1 MASERVSLQLAGP
14 AGPLQAVLE
23 VPDAGESDRRR
34 DFAVICHPHPLHGGT
49 MDNKVV
55 TTLARSFQE
64 RGLAT
69 LRFNYRGVGL
79 SAGSH
84 DDGNGEVD
92 DALVVVAEGL
102 RRWPGAR
109 FWLAGFSFGGRVAL
123 RAASRLAPGSPAGL
137 VTVAPALTRFA
148 SAPAD
153 VPLPGCPWLVVLGDA
168 DELIPADETVALVGA
183 LVPAPA
189 LELLPGVGHFFH
201 GELNSLREH
210 VQRWFD
216 RVAPPPVP

>member
-1 MASERVSLQLAGP
+1 MAIERVPLQLAGP

-23 VPDAGESDRRR
+23 IPDAGTSAEVR

-55 TTLARSFQE
+55 TTLARSFHE
-64 RGLAT
+64 RGLTT

-79 SAGSH
+79 SGGSY
-84 DDGNGEVD
+84 DEGDGEID
-92 DALVVVAEGL
+92 DALAVVAEGL
-102 RRWPGAR
+102 RRWPAAR

-123 RAASRLAPGSPAGL
+123 RAAARRAPGNPAGL

-148 SAPAD
+148 SGPAD
-153 VPLPGCPWLVVLGDA
+153 VPMPECPWLVVLGDA
-168 DELIPADETVALVGA
+168 DELIPADETVALVSA
-183 LVPAPA
+183 LVPAPT
-189 LELLPGVGHFFH
+189 LDLLPGVGHFFH

-216 RVAPPPVP
+216 RAAPHPVP